1 MKLQGSH
8 LFPTPPAELWPLITD
23 PAILTAVLPGCQKLI
38 PTTGNEYQ
46 GELSI
51 AFGPMAGTYT
61 GNLSLSH
68 IVENE
73 GYTFTFTAQSKT
85 GTIGGNGRLQL
96 QPQANNTLVTYAG
109 EAKVGGQLATYATPL
124 LETTARSLIR
134 QSLENLD
141 HLIQPEKSP
150 SLPSSSTA
158 QTAIET
164 PPSFSSIRGRQQTT
178 ILVIAAL
185 TTITLITLLYFF
197 TRKPNEDSSRI
208 THPS

>member
-8 LFPTPPAELWPLITD
+8 QFLISPAELWSLITD
-23 PAILTAVLPGCQKLI
+23 PDILTAVLPGCQKLSPI
-38 PTTGNEYQ
+38 AENQYQ
-46 GELSI
+46 GTLTI

-61 GNLSLSH
+61 GNLVLSH

-96 QPQANNTLVTYAG
+96 QPQENSTLLTYEG
-109 EAKVGGQLATYATPL
+109 EAKVGGQLANHAPPL

-141 HLIQPEKSP
+141 RYTNQGEISPMSPTSEIQNERDTP
-150 SLPSSSTA
+150 SGN
-158 QTAIET
+158 I
-164 PPSFSSIRGRQQTT
+164 FGGQQTT
-178 ILVIAAL
+178 IIVVTAL
-185 TTITLITLLYFF
+185 TAITLFALFYFF
-197 TRKPNEDSSRI
+197 NRKSNNDS
-208 THPS
+208 

>member
-8 LFPTPPAELWPLITD
+8 LFLVPLAELWSLITD
-23 PAILTAVLPGCQKLI
+23 PDILTAVLPGCQKLSPI
-38 PTTGNEYQ
+38 AENKYQ
-46 GELSI
+46 GTLTI

-61 GNLSLSH
+61 GNLSL

-96 QPQANNTLVTYAG
+96 QPQENSTLLTYEG
-109 EAKVGGQLATYATPL
+109 EAKVGGQLTNHATPL

-141 HLIQPEKSP
+141 RYTNQGEISPISPTSEIQNELATPLDATP
-150 SLPSSSTA
+150 LSST
-158 QTAIET
+158 
-164 PPSFSSIRGRQQTT
+164 PSGNIFGGQQTT
-178 ILVIAAL
+178 IIVITAITA
-185 TTITLITLLYFF
+185 ITLFALFYFF
-197 TRKPNEDSSRI
+197 NRKSNNGS
-208 THPS
+208 